1 MSNYEYIISSLPWL
15 SKGFVYG
22 DGSDFDSTIEEI
34 RRDLSEKDSAVLD
47 FLLKGLGGEALDGD
61 LYNEALHHSDR
72 FIREYFRFDLNRRNA
87 QVEYLNSALGR
98 EEGEDM
104 ITGEAGPDADF
115 ITDKLDTD
123 LARFSGGEFEERQRL
138 EDILSEDDLLE
149 REKKIDDLVWEKI
162 NSLTIFNYFDIDA
175 ILGYVAKLRIADRW
189 LRLDPEAGREKFAQL
204 VAEVKGTFKGIN
216 SNNI

>member
-1 MSNYEYIISSLPWL
+1 MSNYEYIISSLHWL
-15 SKGFVYG
+15 SKGFVYR

-47 FLLKGLGGEALDGD
+47 FLLKGLGGEALDGGF
-61 LYNEALHHSDR
+61 YNEALHHSDR

-138 EDILSEDDLLE
+138 EDILSGDDLLE
-149 REKKIDDLVWEKI
+149 REKNIDDLVWEKI

>member
-47 FLLKGLGGEALDGD
+47 FLLKGLSGEALDGD
-61 LYNEALHHSDR
+61 FYNEALHHSDR

-87 QVEYLNSALGR
+87 QVEYLNRSLGR

-104 ITGEAGPDADF
+104 ITGLAGPDADF
-115 ITDKLDTD
+115 ITDRLDID
-123 LARFSGGEFEERQRL
+123 LARFSGGEFEEKDRL
-138 EDILSEDDLLE
+138 GEILSGKDLLE
-149 REKKIDDLVWEKI
+149 REKGIDDLVWDQI
-162 NSLTIFNYFDIDA
+162 NSLTVFNYFDIDA
-175 ILGYVAKLRIADRW
+175 ILGYVANLYIADRW
-189 LRLDPEAGREKFAQL
+189 LRLDPAACREKFEKL

-216 SNNI
+216 KLAI